1 MSARPPMI
9 RPCSGVAV
17 LVTLAVVGAFTLI
30 FRWWFHVR
38 EWSTAILLAA
48 VAHIIYGRLMRSW
61 LTRDHRVGIAL
72 FRERRFAEAAPRF
85 EASYR
90 AMVDRPWIDRF
101 RWLILGGASELTYR
115 EMALCNAAFCYS
127 QIGDGQRALGLYEQA
142 LKEFP
147 GSSIATASLNMLNS
161 IRHPAD
167 SAT

>member
-1 MSARPPMI
+1 MI
-9 RPCSGVAV
+9 RSGSGAAV
-17 LVTLAVVGAFTLI
+17 LVTFAVVAVITI
-30 FRWWFHVR
+30 NIRWWFHVR

-48 VAHIIYGRLMRSW
+48 LAHLIYGRIMRAW

-72 FRERRFAEAAPRF
+72 FKERRFAEAAPRF

-101 RWLILGGASELTYR
+101 RWLILGGASEMSYR

-127 QIGDGQRALGLYEQA
+127 QVGGGQKALGLYEQA

-147 GSSIATASLNMLNS
+147 GSSLATASLNMLNS
-161 IRHPAD
+161 VRQPAEP
-167 SAT
+167 AT